1 MKVLYVGDNSF
12 EGNST
17 YGQLTRFAPDI
28 SLDFAA
34 AWTQAAHLLEAAAA
48 NGGPYDI
55 VLTDLEPEARA
66 GLALVAE
73 LRSRSAAPVVVI
85 TGLNDKDGA
94 VAALKAGADDY
105 LARSEG
111 YLSRLPHVL
120 RNVVERRAILSEGLF
135 RPLRVLYAE
144 HDATD
149 ADLTVRHAA
158 RHAPYLHFD
167 LAASARDVVERTAG
181 PAAGG
186 YDTLLLD
193 YRLPDRSGLEL
204 LKDLRDEG
212 VDLPVVVV
220 SGPGDEEV
228 AVQAFKLGAS
238 DCIIKTPGYLFR
250 LPSAL
255 ESVFHRAQLIR
266 EKAALRESEQR
277 FRTLFDSVP
286 VAILTRDP
294 DGRCLSAN
302 ARAAQL
308 WDRSPLG
315 KTLQELLPPELAA
328 QWKAGDEQV
337 ILSGEEN
344 VVEETVPTPTGPRL
358 FLTRRTP
365 MHDRAGRVTG
375 ILSSSLDITE
385 RKSLEAQLLQ
395 SQKMEAIGRL
405 AGGVAHDFNNLL
417 TVINGC
423 ASFLISSMPEDS
435 EATELS
441 QQILDAGERAAA
453 LTRQLLAFSRR
464 QVLEPRNIDLNAVVA
479 GMERLL
485 ERVIGEDISLETS
498 MDPRLRE
505 VLADPIQVEQVIMN
519 FAVNARDAMPR
530 GGTLRI
536 STANVTVAVAGS
548 DFHPVPPGEYVRLAA
563 ADSGVGMD
571 PDTLAHI
578 FEPFF
583 TTKALDKGT
592 GLGLSTVYGIV
603 KQSGGHI
610 RVGSEP
616 GGGTVFE
623 VFLPVAAGPVVPA
636 HEAANDAPRRVTTGT
651 ILVVEDEDM
660 VRKLICSVL
669 SRQAH
674 SVIEVKDPDAA
685 VRICEEDPRTIDLM
699 ITDVVMPGTSGVDLA
714 SRVCSARPSMRVLY
728 ISGYPYEAAGFDKL
742 HGQRPAFLSKPFP
755 PKVLAQRVQDL
766 LSERKAG

>member
-1 MKVLYVGDNSF
+1 MKVLYVGDNSL
-12 EGNST
+12 EGASAH
-17 YGQLTRFAPDI
+17 GETRFAPDI
-28 SLDFAA
+28 SVDCAA
-34 AWTQAAHLLEAAAA
+34 CSHSTHLLEAASA

-55 VLTDLEPEARA
+55 VLADLAPASRA
-66 GLALVAE
+66 GLDLIAE
-73 LRSRSAAPVVVI
+73 LHGRSAMPVVVI
-85 TGLNDKDGA
+85 TAPGDKEGA

-105 LARSEG
+105 IARSDG
-111 YLSRLPHVL
+111 YLTRLPHVL
-120 RNVVERRAILSEGLF
+120 RNVVDRRAIQSEGAF

-144 HDATD
+144 YNAAD
-149 ADLTVRHAA
+149 ADLTIRHAA

-167 LAASARDVVERTAG
+167 HAATAREVMEKTAG

-186 YDTLLLD
+186 YDAILLD
-193 YRLPDRSGLEL
+193 YGLPDRSGLEL

-212 VDLPVVVV
+212 VDLPMVMV

-228 AVQAFKLGAS
+228 VVQAFKLGAS
-238 DCIIKTPGYLFR
+238 DCVIKTPGYLFR
-250 LPSAL
+250 LPSML

-315 KTLQELLPPELAA
+315 KTLQELFPSELAA
-328 QWKAGDEQV
+328 VWKAGDEEV
-337 ILSGEEN
+337 ILSGVEN
-344 VVEETVPTPTGPRL
+344 VVEESVPSPGGPRL

-365 MHDRAGRVTG
+365 LRDRAGRVTG
-375 ILSSSLDITE
+375 ILSSALDITE

-423 ASFLISSMPEDS
+423 AAFLIGSMPEGT
-435 EATELS
+435 EANELS

-536 STANVTVAVAGS
+536 TTANVTVEEPGS
-548 DFHPVPPGEYVRLAA
+548 DFHPVPPGEYVRFAV

-571 PDTLAHI
+571 PGTLAHI

-623 VFLPVAAGPVVPA
+623 VFLPVAAAPPVRVRSA
-636 HEAANDAPRRVTTGT
+636 DRDVPRRLATGT

-699 ITDVVMPGTSGVDLA
+699 ITDVVMPGTNGVDLA
-714 SRVCSARPSMRVLY
+714 SRVSLKRPSMRVLY
-728 ISGYPYEAAGFDKL
+728 ISGYPYEAAGFDRL
-742 HGQRPAFLSKPFP
+742 QDQRPAFLSKPFP
-755 PKVLAQRVQDL
+755 PTVLAQRVQDL
-766 LSERKAG
+766 LSDRKAG

>member
-1 MKVLYVGDNSF
+1 MKVLFVGDNSF
-12 EGNST
+12 EGDSPDE
-17 YGQLTRFAPDI
+17 QLTRYAPDI
-28 SLDFAA
+28 FLDFAP
-34 AWTQAAHLLEAAAA
+34 AWTQAALLPEAAAA
-48 NGGPYDI
+48 NGGTYDI
-55 VLTDLEPEARA
+55 VLTHHLPGGTGLDLI
-66 GLALVAE
+66 AE
-73 LRSRSAAPVVVI
+73 LRSRSAVPLVVI
-85 TGLNDKDGA
+85 TGPDDKGAA
-94 VAALKAGADDY
+94 VAALTAGADDY
-105 LARSEG
+105 IARSEG

-120 RNVVERRAILSEGLF
+120 RNVIVRRAIQSEGMF

-144 HDATD
+144 HDAGD
-149 ADLTVRHAA
+149 ADLTLRHAA
-158 RHAPYLHFD
+158 RHAPYLHFE
-167 LAASARDVVERTAG
+167 LASSAFEVLKKAAG
-181 PAAGG
+181 LAAGG
-186 YDTLLLD
+186 YDALLLD
-193 YRLPDRSGLEL
+193 YHLPDRSGLEL

-212 VDLPVVVV
+212 IDLPVVVV
-220 SGPGDEEV
+220 SGHGDEEI
-228 AVQAFKLGAS
+228 AVQAFRLGAS
-238 DCIIKTPGYLFR
+238 DCVIKAPGYLFR
-250 LPSAL
+250 LPSVL

-294 DGRCLSAN
+294 EGRCLSAN
-302 ARAAQL
+302 ARAAHL

-328 QWKAGDEQV
+328 EWRAGDDRV
-337 ILSGEEN
+337 ILSGEEI
-344 VVEETVPTPTGPRL
+344 VVEETVPTPGGPRL

-365 MHDRAGRVTG
+365 LRDRAGRVTG

-423 ASFLISSMPEDS
+423 AAFLIGSMPEGS
-435 EATELS
+435 EAGELS

-536 STANVTVAVAGS
+536 TTANVTVEEAVS
-548 DFHPVPPGEYVRLAA
+548 DFHPVPAGEYVRLAVT
-563 ADSGVGMD
+563 DSGVGMD
-571 PDTLAHI
+571 PVTLAHI

-616 GGGTVFE
+616 GDGTAFE
-623 VFLPVAAGPVVPA
+623 VFLPVAAGPAVLARPA
-636 HEAANDAPRRVTTGT
+636 AKDAPRRIATGT

-660 VRKLICSVL
+660 VRKLICAVL
-669 SRQAH
+669 SRQSH

-685 VRICEEDPRTIDLM
+685 VKICEEDPRTIDLM

-714 SRVCSARPSMRVLY
+714 SRVSTTRPSMRVLY
-728 ISGYPYEAAGFDKL
+728 ISGYPYEAAGFEKL
-742 HGQRPAFLSKPFP
+742 HNQRPAFLSKPFP

-766 LSERKAG
+766 LSQRKAG